1 MCKFKDQ
8 DRFSATKSSILAST
22 LESNLEVG
30 LKLSIKVIE
39 LKSFSQKSSGRDL
52 FDSVWKIMHGTEI
65 TSNLLEAMVHGGAYL
80 SGGFINDRIVGAAFA
95 FPATNGGLHL
105 HSHMTAVLPEFRDQG
120 VGYALKIDQWSWA
133 KNKNYSH
140 LSWTFDPLVRRNA
153 KLNIAKL
160 GVDISAYHPN
170 FYGDMP
176 DALNAG
182 DESDRLMVFWSTDI
196 NAPKARE
203 LIINPE
209 PGNILIEIPEDIV
222 AIRSKN
228 QSESM
233 KWRRQVREQFLA
245 AFEKNG
251 KVVGFSANNEYV
263 VRI

>member
-1 MCKFKDQ
+1 MRELDNLQDQ
-8 DRFSATKSSILAST
+8 DF
-22 LESNLEVG
+22 
-30 LKLSIKVIE
+30 
-39 LKSFSQKSSGRDL
+39 GRKI
-52 FDSVWKIMHGTEI
+52 FDTTWSMDAGTEI
-65 TSNLLEAMVHGGAYL
+65 TPNLLQAMVHSGSYL
-80 SGGFINDRIVGAAFA
+80 SGAFIDNKIVGAAFA
-95 FPATNGGLHL
+95 FPATNDGLHL
-105 HSHMTAVLPEFRDQG
+105 HSHMTAVLPEFQDKG
-120 VGYALKIDQWSWA
+120 VGYALKIDQWNWA
-133 KNKNYSH
+133 KAKNYSY

-182 DESDRLMVFWSTDI
+182 DESDRLMVSWRTDTE
-196 NAPKARE
+196 APKARE
-203 LIINPE
+203 AITNPM
-209 PGNILIEIPEDIV
+209 PGDILIEIPEDIV

-233 KWRRQVREQFLA
+233 KWRRQVREQFMA

-251 KVVGFSANNEYV
+251 KVIGFSANNEYV

>member
-1 MCKFKDQ
+1 MSNSIQVRELDNLQDQ
-8 DRFSATKSSILAST
+8 DF
-22 LESNLEVG
+22 
-30 LKLSIKVIE
+30 
-39 LKSFSQKSSGRDL
+39 GRNI
-52 FDSVWKIMHGTEI
+52 FDITWSMDAGTEI
-65 TSNLLEAMVHGGAYL
+65 TPNLLQAMVHSGSYL
-80 SGGFINDRIVGAAFA
+80 SGAFIDNKIVGAAFA

-105 HSHMTAVLPEFRDQG
+105 HSHMTAVLPEFRDKG
-120 VGYALKIDQWSWA
+120 VGYALKMDQWNWA
-133 KNKNYSH
+133 KKKNYSH

-182 DESDRLMVFWSTDI
+182 DESDRLMVSWRTDI
-196 NAPKARE
+196 DAPKARE
-203 LIINPE
+203 LITKPE
-209 PGNILIEIPEDIV
+209 TGDILIEIPEDIV

-251 KVVGFSANNEYV
+251 KVIGFSANNEYV

>member
-1 MCKFKDQ
+1 MSNSIQVRELDNLQDQ
-8 DRFSATKSSILAST
+8 NF
-22 LESNLEVG
+22 
-30 LKLSIKVIE
+30 
-39 LKSFSQKSSGRDL
+39 GRNI
-52 FDSVWKIMHGTEI
+52 FDITWSMDAGTEI
-65 TSNLLEAMVHGGAYL
+65 TPNLLQAMVHSGSYL
-80 SGGFINDRIVGAAFA
+80 SGAFIDNKIIGAAFA

-105 HSHMTAVLPEFRDQG
+105 HSHMTAVLPEYRDKG
-120 VGYALKIDQWSWA
+120 VGYALKIDQWNWA
-133 KNKNYSH
+133 KKQNYSY

-160 GVDISAYHPN
+160 GVDISAYYPN

-182 DESDRLMVFWSTDI
+182 DESDRLMVSWRTDKD
-196 NAPKARE
+196 APKARE
-203 LIINPE
+203 LITNPE
-209 PGNILIEIPEDIV
+209 PGDILIEIPEDIV

-233 KWRRQVREQFLA
+233 KWRRPVREQFMA

-251 KVVGFSANNEYV
+251 KVIGFSANNEYV

>member
-1 MCKFKDQ
+1 MKHQLIIVQLKEL
-8 DRFSATKSSILAST
+8 SSQLAAR
-22 LESNLEVG
+22 E
-30 LKLSIKVIE
+30 I
-39 LKSFSQKSSGRDL
+39 
-52 FDSVWKIMHGTEI
+52 FDSVWAIRSGSEI
-65 TSNLLEAMVHGGAYL
+65 TSNLLQAMVHSGSYL
-80 SGGFINDRIVGAAFA
+80 SGAFIDNKIVGAAFA

-120 VGYALKIDQWSWA
+120 VGYALKIDQWGWA
-133 KNKNYSH
+133 KKKKYSH
-140 LSWTFDPLVRRNA
+140 LSWTFDPLVSRNA

-160 GVDISAYHPN
+160 GVDILDYFPN

-182 DESDRLMVFWSTDI
+182 DESDRLMVSWRTDVD
-196 NAPKARE
+196 APKARE
-203 LIINPE
+203 LITNPK
-209 PGNILIEIPEDIV
+209 PGDILIEIPEDIV

-233 KWRRQVREQFLA
+233 KWRRQVREQFMA

-251 KVVGFSANNEYV
+251 EVIGFSANNEYV

>member
-1 MCKFKDQ
+1 MSNSIQVRELDNLQDQ
-8 DRFSATKSSILAST
+8 DF
-22 LESNLEVG
+22 
-30 LKLSIKVIE
+30 
-39 LKSFSQKSSGRDL
+39 GRNI
-52 FDSVWKIMHGTEI
+52 FDITWSMDAGTEI
-65 TSNLLEAMVHGGAYL
+65 TPNLLQAMVHSGSYL
-80 SGGFINDRIVGAAFA
+80 SGAFIDNKIVGAAFA

-105 HSHMTAVLPEFRDQG
+105 HSHMTAVLPEFRDKG
-120 VGYALKIDQWSWA
+120 VGYALKIDQWNWA
-133 KNKNYSH
+133 KKKNYSH

-160 GVDISAYHPN
+160 GVNISAYHPN

-182 DESDRLMVFWSTDI
+182 DESDRLMVSWRTDI
-196 NAPKARE
+196 DAPKARE
-203 LIINPE
+203 LITKPE
-209 PGNILIEIPEDIV
+209 TGDILIEIPEDIV

>member
-1 MCKFKDQ
+1 M
-8 DRFSATKSSILAST
+8 L
-22 LESNLEVG
+22 
-30 LKLSIKVIE
+30 IKV
-39 LKSFSQKSSGRDL
+39 QKLQSPGKLDL
-52 FDSVWKIMHGTEI
+52 ARAIFDITWSPKNATEI
-65 TSNLLEAMVHGGAYL
+65 TPNLLQALVHSGSYL
-80 SGGFINDRIVGAAFA
+80 SGAFIDNKIVGAAFA

-105 HSHMTAVLPEFRDQG
+105 HSHVTAVLPEFRDKG
-120 VGYALKIDQWSWA
+120 VGYALKIDQWNWA
-133 KNKNYSH
+133 KKKNYSY

-160 GVDISAYHPN
+160 GVDISAYFPN

-182 DESDRLMVFWSTDI
+182 DESDRLMVSWRTDI
-196 NAPKARE
+196 DAPKARE
-203 LIINPE
+203 LITKPE
-209 PGNILIEIPEDIV
+209 TGDVLIEIPEDIV

-245 AFEKNG
+245 AFEKKG